1 MFDYKSFAES
11 MKKQSSEL
19 IPTEFSKE
27 EADFIK
33 RIIYDFVMLCG
44 EYLNDEQEYDFTD
57 EQKVFITQL
66 IAEWSFHKS
75 VDLINGKIPQEYW
88 EAILQKIA
96 YTILEV
102 VKQAIKN
109 ELPQEEILMIVEYHV
124 IKCYKD
130 CIGELQLNDEAKKT
144 ALEQSSIGTFAQNDE
159 SKKIDW
165 KAIIKKIL
173 HVLMLFA
180 VGISSAIIAFAIF
193 PHLPTFDSWRGK
205 IIIFFLTMIWILIL
219 HGDYYVKN
227 DVNKLKQQIDEAD
240 NLKKKLQDLVNP
252 DRMYERLGV
261 DILSLQFGEE
271 GKLLPKIAAM
281 RQRLTDSLGYVIPNI
296 RVIDSSKLEKEE
308 YAIGVRNNIID
319 TGFVYPNKYM
329 VIADNWKLTNKPV
342 PQNAIIAKDPIHKTE
357 AYWLDEEDVKDLP
370 DISAASAD
378 DVIIKHLEEV
388 LVQQVDLI
396 LSEKEIKK
404 YIQFAENSDA
414 VSISEL
420 QKRLTKEDIRQV
432 FVNLI
437 RENVSIKDIL
447 LIFRLLLK
455 FSNLSTKPSVLSERL
470 RTELGRQICL
480 QNVNKEKTLYALTL
494 SSELE
499 SLLDNACQTT
509 EYCRMFM
516 LTQQQIQSLV
526 NSTAKILLETHKKIN
541 TQPVILCT
549 PKIRLALYELL
560 VKPIPS
566 IVVLSYSELITDI
579 NVERVGIINLKEI

>member
-240 NLKKKLQDLVNP
+240 NLKKKLHDLVNP